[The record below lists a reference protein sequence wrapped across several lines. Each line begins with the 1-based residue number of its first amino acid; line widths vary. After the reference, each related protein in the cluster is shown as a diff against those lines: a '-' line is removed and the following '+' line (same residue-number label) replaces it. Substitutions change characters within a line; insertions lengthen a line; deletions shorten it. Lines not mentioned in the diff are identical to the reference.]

1 MNTEHFTRGLK
12 PIYFFT
18 DLDNFGRPDPHHGF
32 THHKTLYSTI
42 LEYVIE
48 YIIKEPS
55 LIQECEEL
63 KAIIITKENMKIF
76 EMANINELYEL
87 LDDWNDVMFK
97 GFNEIVTME
106 DAEII
111 MDHIQERSYLTFNK
125 AINSYIKATCGEDF
139 RDLVMFWSKYK
150 SMGLNL

>member
-18 DLDNFGRPDPHHGF
+18 NLDNFGRPDTHHGF
-32 THHKTLYSTI
+32 THHTTLYSTI
-42 LEYVIE
+42 LEYVID

-63 KAIIITKENMKIF
+63 KAIIITKENMKVF
-76 EMANINELYEL
+76 EMANINEMYEL

-111 MDHIQERSYLTFNK
+111 MDHIQERSYLTFGK
-125 AINSYIKATCGEDF
+125 LISTHIKKTCGEDF
-139 RDLVMFWSKYK
+139 QELNKQWSTYRFI
-150 SMGLNL
+150 G